1 MNIINFTMLFNYV
14 ILVST
19 VVKKTQDKNKNN
31 RNKLK
36 VN

>member
-1 MNIINFTMLFNYV
+1 MNIINFTMLFNYF
-14 ILVST
+14 ILISN
-19 VVKKTQDKNKNN
+19 VVKKTQEKNKNE